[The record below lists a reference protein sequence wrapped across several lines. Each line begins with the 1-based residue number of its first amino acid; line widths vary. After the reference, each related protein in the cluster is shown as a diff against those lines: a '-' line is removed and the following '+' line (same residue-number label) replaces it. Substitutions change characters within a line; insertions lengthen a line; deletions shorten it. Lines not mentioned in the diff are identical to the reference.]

1 MLIFLDIVK
10 TYNQMLADELK
21 PDIMSYR
28 LAVFGHIL
36 QVSIILFYYL
46 FSLIFILFIIYFII
60 YFSAL

>member
-21 PDIMSYR
+21 PDITSYR
-28 LAVFGHIL
+28 LATFGHIL
-36 QVSIILFYYL
+36 LVSIILFYYL

-60 YFSAL
+60 YLSAF